1 MHPLIGAGLVATV
14 AWLLDDGE
22 EKRMAELQKQFEAFH
37 GRIQLDDADEK
48 AKLRGKRDM
57 LLEALKQRL
66 PSDVPK
72 FECFLQGSYAMNTG
86 TKPMDVDYDIDV
98 GLIFDCPRSKYPD
111 PVILKKKVR
120 DALLQGA
127 RTVKIRRSC
136 VTVQYQNNGEP
147 AYHVDLAI
155 YAQRTDGKLDI
166 AKGKE
171 NSKDP
176 FRVWELSDP
185 KGLKDRINGQF
196 SGEDLAQYRRC
207 IRYLKRWRDVQFSSG
222 APLSIALT
230 AAAFHWFRPYQS
242 FFVGNY
248 SDLLAIR
255 NWVKAMLEE
264 FSSVMHDNERASR
277 IKIQLP
283 VNPTNDLM
291 ADVSNIQMNTFK
303 QKLEKLHQAL
313 AAANQSESTDQ
324 AIKDLEKLFGPEF
337 SA

>member
-1 MHPLIGAGLVATV
+1 MHPLALVGLGILGAL
-14 AWLLDDGE
+14 LLDDGE

-66 PSDVPK
+66 PGDVPK
-72 FECFLQGSYAMNTG
+72 FESFLQGSYAMNTG
-86 TKPMDVDYDIDV
+86 TKPMDGDYDIDV

-111 PVILKKKVR
+111 PVILKNKVR
-120 DALLQGA
+120 DALLQGS

-136 VTVQYQNNGEP
+136 VTVQYQTNGEP
-147 AYHVDLAI
+147 AYHIDLAI

-185 KGLKDRINGQF
+185 KGLKDRINGRF

-248 SDLLAIR
+248 SDLLAMR

-291 ADVSNIQMNTFK
+291 ADVSNTQMNTFK